1 MLTHPN
7 MRTDFRSYE
16 EYRLAVDEWKEL
28 PASADK
34 WNATAKYKK
43 EMEKNMT
50 DKIKFAEGVKI
61 TKKEGKYGSFY
72 KVGIN
77 INDFCEKNPMNERG
91 WVNFTIFEGKE
102 SGKPYAQLDTY
113 GTENN
118 NITKIAEIS
127 DDEIPF

>member
-1 MLTHPN
+1 MSN
-7 MRTDFRSYE
+7 KIERTPKTGS
-16 EYRLAVDEWKEL
+16 
-28 PASADK
+28 
-34 WNATAKYKK
+34 
-43 EMEKNMT
+43 
-50 DKIKFAEGVKI
+50 IKQFAEGVKI

-91 WVNFTIFEGKE
+91 WVNFTIFEGRE